1 VQRVQDTAE
10 AREPKQHDASRESQA
25 SGCLTAHP
33 ELPFID
39 DHSMT
44 LGERLRVVLC
54 RGSHA

>member
-1 VQRVQDTAE
+1 
-10 AREPKQHDASRESQA
+10 
-25 SGCLTAHP
+25 
-33 ELPFID
+33 LPFID